1 MREPKPLTEVLVD
14 YGEKQSL
21 VAFATTLET
30 LAKKLK
36 EQGSFQFVQGTETIS
51 VIPSEQLK
59 VEYKYTKKADKHPFE
74 IEFDWIEGQKIISP
88 MSIE

>member
-14 YGEKQSL
+14 YEEKQSL

-59 VEYKYTKKADKHPFE
+59 VEYKCTKKADKHSFE
-74 IEFDWIEGQKIISP
+74 IEFDWIEEQKIISP

>member
-14 YGEKQSL
+14 YEEKQSL

-36 EQGSFQFVQGTETIS
+36 EQGSFQFVQGTETIP

-59 VEYKYTKKADKHPFE
+59 VEYKYTKKADKHSFE